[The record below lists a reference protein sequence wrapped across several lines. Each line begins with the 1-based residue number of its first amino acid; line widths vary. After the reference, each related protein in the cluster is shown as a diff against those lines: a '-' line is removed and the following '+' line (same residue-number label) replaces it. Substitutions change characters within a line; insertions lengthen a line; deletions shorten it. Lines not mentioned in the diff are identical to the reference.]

1 MKSKEM
7 LIFVSNRVI
16 QVRGGER
23 RREGGGIRDDERQN
37 ELSFVVSTKL
47 KLIFIDIHVRI

>member
-16 QVRGGER
+16 QVRGGEW
-23 RREGGGIRDDERQN
+23 RREGGIRDDERQN